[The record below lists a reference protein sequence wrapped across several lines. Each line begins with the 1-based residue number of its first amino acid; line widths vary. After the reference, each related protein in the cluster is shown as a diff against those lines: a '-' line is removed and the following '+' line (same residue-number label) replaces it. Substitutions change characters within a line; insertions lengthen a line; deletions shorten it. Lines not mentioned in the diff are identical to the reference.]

1 MVLRRPRWHGFLLSR
16 YIWDDQMRNNKKIA
30 EGKSRSAF
38 RYHPITMKWALQR
51 LIKDGESS
59 YEELGKVLGLPS
71 ARYLRE

>member
-1 MVLRRPRWHGFLLSR
+1 
-16 YIWDDQMRNNKKIA
+16 MRNNKKIA